1 MRKTIPRRLSES
13 KRTIPQ
19 FYASIELD
27 VTGITSHRLRFRQS
41 GVATPS
47 LNDYLLFATSRALVE
62 ESAVNSLWG
71 EDGITKC
78 KHSNIGIA
86 TTTRRGLYV
95 PVLANADTLSLQ
107 EISISTKLLAEKVAK
122 GSCSAEIGRAT
133 CRERVCQYG

>member
-1 MRKTIPRRLSES
+1 MNENPSVVVPHTNMRKTIARRLSES
-13 KRTIPQ
+13 KRTIPH

-78 KHSNIGIA
+78 KHLNKGIA
-86 TTTRRGLYV
+86 TTTRR
-95 PVLANADTLSLQ
+95 
-107 EISISTKLLAEKVAK
+107 ISE
-122 GSCSAEIGRAT
+122 ERRAGK
-133 CRERVCQYG
+133 E